1 MRLSGIR
8 RKVDPLLI
16 VSKRLPSY
24 LKKEKINLSKTSK
37 NNNDNSNK
45 FNKKHVK
52 YNQVPAFIQDII
64 KFTKKNKY
72 NYETDDV
79 LIDKNKII
87 YFNNLLNEIEKNK
100 NLLTSTLIHDIYQ
113 CLYKL
118 NYLRIDIICNLFS
131 ILINN
136 TIDFS
141 NLRGYV
147 NCNFKELIN
156 ITQYLYHFQNICK
169 KNIQSILYNNKEH
182 FNLIVVQRFVKEN
195 GDNINFDNNSYKN
208 IIYTNI
214 YNYIAKYDQAEN
226 IDILIHSIIK
236 ANNHSNKK
244 REKQIN
250 GIPFPFDGLSID
262 LNPQC
267 QNSDQKKILEKNYP
281 IKGDNIENSD
291 YSNNVYTEENSPK
304 NETSNSSYMHSNAKG
319 VKEGEEEL
327 LIEYI
332 NNFYKLNDMFTFIL
346 NKVLNYFNENS
357 NLFDFYNLKLLFF
370 YLGKYKK
377 FDINLIEKISNKL
390 IEEIENIKTNHKLVS
405 DNNAFEENK
414 KYNYANNN
422 QRKKK
427 KKFINTFS
435 KIDSKEFLIIPY
447 TIGVSMNT
455 HFNNYLIEYVNIYIL
470 SLINSRINCDVV
482 NIIYCLVGYKYIMII
497 FFIMYN
503 IFKFKEKTMQ
513 DINYLNKYNTF
524 LKRIIKNKI
533 NISQIYSE
541 KINIIS
547 EKENYFEHN
556 INEINTNS
564 SINPNTNKKVETF
577 FENELYNYENEMNN
591 NYKLQKTCSNLKNQ
605 EENVNKNIDQNNN
618 INNHNCSHNINID
631 HKINHLIK
639 PDYIFNFLL
648 KEFEIN
654 VNNISLI
661 NTNKN
666 SLNNKYNS
674 KQLEEFYIYYKNMFY
689 KIYHYSIF
697 LLNKYD
703 IKDMLKIY
711 QTLKSISLND
721 DIINNIY
728 TEVLCDKITLNS
740 PNNQNASSLINI
752 ISGK

>member
-52 YNQVPAFIQDII
+52 YNQIPAFVQDII

-79 LIDKNKII
+79 SIDKNKII

-100 NLLTSTLIHDIYQ
+100 NVLTSTLIHDIYQ

-118 NYLRIDIICNLFS
+118 NYLKIDIICNLFS

-156 ITQYLYHFQNICK
+156 ITQYLCHFQNICK
-169 KNIQSILYNNKEH
+169 KNIQSILYNNKEY
-182 FNLIVVQRFVKEN
+182 FNLKVVQRFVKEN

-214 YNYIAKYDQAEN
+214 YNYIAKYDQSEN
-226 IDILIHSIIK
+226 IDILLHSIIK

-244 REKQIN
+244 KEKQIDD
-250 GIPFPFDGLSID
+250 IPSQSDGLSID
-262 LNPQC
+262 LNTQC
-267 QNSDQKKILEKNYP
+267 QHSDQIKILEKNYP
-281 IKGDNIENSD
+281 IKCNIIENSGCL
-291 YSNNVYTEENSPK
+291 NNEHTEEDYKK
-304 NETSNSSYMHSNAKG
+304 NEASNLSYMHSNEKS
-319 VKEGEEEL
+319 VKKGEEEF

-332 NNFYKLNDMFTFIL
+332 NSFYKLNDMFTFIL

-422 QRKKK
+422 QRKKRK
-427 KKFINTFS
+427 KKYINTFS

-541 KINIIS
+541 KLNIIS
-547 EKENYFEHN
+547 EKENEFTHN
-556 INEINTNS
+556 VNGTS
-564 SINPNTNKKVETF
+564 TDPNAHKKVEAF

-591 NYKLQKTCSNLKNQ
+591 NCRLEKMNLNLKNQ
-605 EENVNKNIDQNNN
+605 EENANKNIDQNNN
-618 INNHNCSHNINID
+618 INNHSCSHNIKID
-631 HKINHLIK
+631 HNINDLIN
-639 PDYIFNFLL
+639 PDYVFNFLL

-654 VNNISLI
+654 VNKISLI

-666 SLNNKYNS
+666 SLNYNYDS
-674 KQLEEFYIYYKNMFY
+674 KQLEEFYIYYKNIFY
-689 KIYHYSIF
+689 KVYHYSIF

-711 QTLKSISLND
+711 QNLKSISLND

-752 ISGK
+752 ISEK

>member
-52 YNQVPAFIQDII
+52 YNQIPAFVQDII

-79 LIDKNKII
+79 SIDKNKII

-100 NLLTSTLIHDIYQ
+100 NVLTSTLIHDIYQ

-118 NYLRIDIICNLFS
+118 NYLKIDIICNLFS

-141 NLRGYV
+141 NLKGYV

-169 KNIQSILYNNKEH
+169 KNIHSILYNNKEYY
-182 FNLIVVQRFVKEN
+182 NLKVVQRFVKEN

-226 IDILIHSIIK
+226 IDILLHSIIK
-236 ANNHSNKK
+236 ANNHSNRKG
-244 REKQIN
+244 EKQI
-250 GIPFPFDGLSID
+250 GEIPSQSDGLPMG
-262 LNPQC
+262 LNTQC
-267 QNSDQKKILEKNYP
+267 QHSDQIKILEKNCP
-281 IKGDNIENSD
+281 IKCDIIESSD
-291 YSNNVYTEENSPK
+291 CSNNVYTEEDSK
-304 NETSNSSYMHSNAKG
+304 KIESSNLSYTHSNAKS
-319 VKEGEEEL
+319 VKEGEEEF

-332 NNFYKLNDMFTFIL
+332 NSFYKLNDMFTFIL
-346 NKVLNYFNENS
+346 NKVLNYFNENT

-427 KKFINTFS
+427 KKKYINTFS

-455 HFNNYLIEYVNIYIL
+455 YFNNYLIEYVNIYIL

-497 FFIMYN
+497 FFIMFN

-524 LKRIIKNKI
+524 LKRIIKNKV

-541 KINIIS
+541 KLNIIS
-547 EKENYFEHN
+547 EKENEFAHN
-556 INEINTNS
+556 INGTS
-564 SINPNTNKKVETF
+564 VNPNAHKKAETF
-577 FENELYNYENEMNN
+577 FENEMNN
-591 NYKLQKTCSNLKNQ
+591 NCRLEKNNFNLKNQ
-605 EENVNKNIDQNNN
+605 EENGNKNIDQNNN
-618 INNHNCSHNINID
+618 INNHNCSRNIKIDHNIND
-631 HKINHLIK
+631 LIN
-639 PDYIFNFLL
+639 PDYVFNFLL

-654 VNNISLI
+654 VNKISLI

-666 SLNNKYNS
+666 SLNYSYDS
-674 KQLEEFYIYYKNMFY
+674 KQLEEFYIYYKNIFY
-689 KIYHYSIF
+689 KVYHYSIF

-711 QTLKSISLND
+711 QNLKSISLND

>member
-52 YNQVPAFIQDII
+52 YNQIPAFVQDII

-79 LIDKNKII
+79 SIDKNKII

-100 NLLTSTLIHDIYQ
+100 NVLTSTLIHDIYQ

-118 NYLRIDIICNLFS
+118 NYLKIDIICNLFS

-141 NLRGYV
+141 NLKGYV

-169 KNIQSILYNNKEH
+169 KNIHSILYNNKEYY
-182 FNLIVVQRFVKEN
+182 NLKVVQRFVKEN

-226 IDILIHSIIK
+226 IDILLHSIIK
-236 ANNHSNKK
+236 ANNHSNRKG
-244 REKQIN
+244 EKQI
-250 GIPFPFDGLSID
+250 GEIPSQSDGLPMG
-262 LNPQC
+262 LNTQC
-267 QNSDQKKILEKNYP
+267 QHSDQIKILEKNCP
-281 IKGDNIENSD
+281 IKCGIIESSD
-291 YSNNVYTEENSPK
+291 CSNNVYTEEDSK
-304 NETSNSSYMHSNAKG
+304 KIESSNLLSYTHSNAKS
-319 VKEGEEEL
+319 VKEGEEEF

-332 NNFYKLNDMFTFIL
+332 NSFYKLNDMFTFIL
-346 NKVLNYFNENS
+346 NKVLNYFNENT

-427 KKFINTFS
+427 KKKYINTFS

-497 FFIMYN
+497 FFIMFN

-524 LKRIIKNKI
+524 LKRIIKNKV

-541 KINIIS
+541 KLNIIS
-547 EKENYFEHN
+547 EKENEFAHN
-556 INEINTNS
+556 INGTS
-564 SINPNTNKKVETF
+564 PNPNAHKKVEAF

-591 NYKLQKTCSNLKNQ
+591 NCRLEKNNFNLKNQ
-605 EENVNKNIDQNNN
+605 EENANKNINQNNN
-618 INNHNCSHNINID
+618 INNHNCSRNIKIDPNIND
-631 HKINHLIK
+631 LIN
-639 PDYIFNFLL
+639 PDYVFNFLL

-654 VNNISLI
+654 VNKISLI

-666 SLNNKYNS
+666 SLNYSYDS
-674 KQLEEFYIYYKNMFY
+674 KQLEEFYIYYKNIFY
-689 KIYHYSIF
+689 KVYHYSIF

-711 QTLKSISLND
+711 QNLKSISLND

>member
-52 YNQVPAFIQDII
+52 YNQIPAFVQDII

-79 LIDKNKII
+79 SIDKNKII

-100 NLLTSTLIHDIYQ
+100 NVLTSTLIHDIYQ

-118 NYLRIDIICNLFS
+118 NYLKIDIICNLFS

-169 KNIQSILYNNKEH
+169 KNIESILYNNKEY
-182 FNLIVVQRFVKEN
+182 FNLKVVQRFVKEN

-226 IDILIHSIIK
+226 IDILLHSIIK

-244 REKQIN
+244 KEKQIDEMSSKS
-250 GIPFPFDGLSID
+250 DGLPIE
-262 LNPQC
+262 LNAQC
-267 QNSDQKKILEKNYP
+267 HHLDQIKILEKNYP
-281 IKGDNIENSD
+281 IKCGIIENSGCL
-291 YSNNVYTEENSPK
+291 NNEHTEEDYKK
-304 NETSNSSYMHSNAKG
+304 NEASNMSYMHSNEKS
-319 VKEGEEEL
+319 VKEDEEEF

-332 NNFYKLNDMFTFIL
+332 NSFYKLNDMFTFIL
-346 NKVLNYFNENS
+346 NKVLNYFNENT

-405 DNNAFEENK
+405 DNNTFEENK

-422 QRKKK
+422 QRKKRK
-427 KKFINTFS
+427 KKYINTFS

-503 IFKFKEKTMQ
+503 IFKFKEKTIQ

-541 KINIIS
+541 KLNIIS
-547 EKENYFEHN
+547 EKENELAHN
-556 INEINTNS
+556 INGTS
-564 SINPNTNKKVETF
+564 TDPNAHKKVVAF
-577 FENELYNYENEMNN
+577 FENELYNYENGMNN
-591 NYKLQKTCSNLKNQ
+591 NCRLEKMNFNLKNQ
-605 EENVNKNIDQNNN
+605 EENANKNIDQNNN
-618 INNHNCSHNINID
+618 INNHSCSHNIKID
-631 HKINHLIK
+631 HNINDLIN
-639 PDYIFNFLL
+639 PDYVFNFLL

-654 VNNISLI
+654 VNKISLI

-666 SLNNKYNS
+666 SLNYNYDS

-689 KIYHYSIF
+689 KVYHYSIF

-711 QTLKSISLND
+711 QNLKSISLND

-752 ISGK
+752 ISEK

>member
-52 YNQVPAFIQDII
+52 YNQIPAFVQDII

-79 LIDKNKII
+79 SIDKNKII

-100 NLLTSTLIHDIYQ
+100 NVLTSTLIHDIYQ

-118 NYLRIDIICNLFS
+118 NYLKIDIICNLFS

-141 NLRGYV
+141 NLKGYV

-169 KNIQSILYNNKEH
+169 KNIHSILYNNKEYY
-182 FNLIVVQRFVKEN
+182 NLKVVQRFVKEN

-226 IDILIHSIIK
+226 IDILLHSIIK
-236 ANNHSNKK
+236 ANNHSYRKG
-244 REKQIN
+244 EKQIDE
-250 GIPFPFDGLSID
+250 IPSQSDGLSMD
-262 LNPQC
+262 LNTQC
-267 QNSDQKKILEKNYP
+267 QHSDQIKILEKNCP
-281 IKGDNIENSD
+281 IKCGIIESSD
-291 YSNNVYTEENSPK
+291 CSNNVYTEEDSK
-304 NETSNSSYMHSNAKG
+304 RIESSNLSSYTHSNAKS
-319 VKEGEEEL
+319 VKEGEEEF

-332 NNFYKLNDMFTFIL
+332 NSFYKLNDMFTFIL
-346 NKVLNYFNENS
+346 NKVLNYFNENA

-427 KKFINTFS
+427 KKKYINTFS

-497 FFIMYN
+497 FFIMFN

-524 LKRIIKNKI
+524 LKRIIKNKV

-541 KINIIS
+541 KLNIIS
-547 EKENYFEHN
+547 EKENEFAHN
-556 INEINTNS
+556 INGTNA
-564 SINPNTNKKVETF
+564 NPNAHKKVETF
-577 FENELYNYENEMNN
+577 FENEMNN
-591 NYKLQKTCSNLKNQ
+591 NCRLEKNNFNLKNQ
-605 EENVNKNIDQNNN
+605 EENANKNIDQNNN
-618 INNHNCSHNINID
+618 INNHNCSRNIKIDHNIND
-631 HKINHLIK
+631 LIN
-639 PDYIFNFLL
+639 PDYVFNFLL

-654 VNNISLI
+654 VNKISLI

-666 SLNNKYNS
+666 SLNYSYDS
-674 KQLEEFYIYYKNMFY
+674 KQLEEFYIYYKNIFY
-689 KIYHYSIF
+689 KVYHYSIF

-711 QTLKSISLND
+711 QNLKSISLND

>member
-45 FNKKHVK
+45 FNKKYVK
-52 YNQVPAFIQDII
+52 YNQIPAFVQDII

-79 LIDKNKII
+79 SIDKNKII

-100 NLLTSTLIHDIYQ
+100 NVLTSTLIHDIYQ

-118 NYLRIDIICNLFS
+118 NYLKIDIICNLFS

-141 NLRGYV
+141 NLKGYV

-169 KNIQSILYNNKEH
+169 KNIHSILYNNKEYY
-182 FNLIVVQRFVKEN
+182 NLKVVQRFVKEN

-226 IDILIHSIIK
+226 IDILLHSIIK
-236 ANNHSNKK
+236 ANNHSHRKG
-244 REKQIN
+244 EKQI
-250 GIPFPFDGLSID
+250 GEIPSQSDGLPMG
-262 LNPQC
+262 LNTQC
-267 QNSDQKKILEKNYP
+267 QHSDQIKILEKNCP
-281 IKGDNIENSD
+281 IKCGIIESSD
-291 YSNNVYTEENSPK
+291 CSNNVYTEEDSK
-304 NETSNSSYMHSNAKG
+304 KIESSSLLSYTHSNAKS
-319 VKEGEEEL
+319 VKEGEEEF

-332 NNFYKLNDMFTFIL
+332 NSFYKLNDMFTFIL
-346 NKVLNYFNENS
+346 NKVLNYFNENT

-427 KKFINTFS
+427 KKKYINTFS

-497 FFIMYN
+497 FFIMFN

-524 LKRIIKNKI
+524 LKRIIKNKV

-541 KINIIS
+541 KLNIIS
-547 EKENYFEHN
+547 EKENEFAHN
-556 INEINTNS
+556 INGTS
-564 SINPNTNKKVETF
+564 PNPNAHKKVEAF

-591 NYKLQKTCSNLKNQ
+591 NCRLEKNNFNLKNQ
-605 EENVNKNIDQNNN
+605 EENGNKNIDQNNN
-618 INNHNCSHNINID
+618 INNHNCSRNIKIDPNIND
-631 HKINHLIK
+631 LIN
-639 PDYIFNFLL
+639 PDYVFNFLL

-654 VNNISLI
+654 VNKISLI

-666 SLNNKYNS
+666 SLNYSYDS
-674 KQLEEFYIYYKNMFY
+674 KQLEEFYIYYKNIFY
-689 KIYHYSIF
+689 KVYHYSIF

-711 QTLKSISLND
+711 QNLKSISLND

>member
-52 YNQVPAFIQDII
+52 YNQIPAFVQDII

-79 LIDKNKII
+79 SIDKNKII

-100 NLLTSTLIHDIYQ
+100 NVLTSTLIHDIYQ

-118 NYLRIDIICNLFS
+118 NYLKIDIICNLFS

-169 KNIQSILYNNKEH
+169 KNIQSILYNNKEY
-182 FNLIVVQRFVKEN
+182 FNLKVVQRFVKEN

-214 YNYIAKYDQAEN
+214 YNYIAKYDQSEN
-226 IDILIHSIIK
+226 IDILLHSIIK

-244 REKQIN
+244 KEKQIDD
-250 GIPFPFDGLSID
+250 IPSQSDGLSID
-262 LNPQC
+262 LNTQC
-267 QNSDQKKILEKNYP
+267 QHSDQIKILEKNYP
-281 IKGDNIENSD
+281 IKCDIIENSGCL
-291 YSNNVYTEENSPK
+291 NNDHTEEDYKK
-304 NETSNSSYMHSNAKG
+304 NEASNLSYMHSNEKS
-319 VKEGEEEL
+319 VKKGEEEF

-332 NNFYKLNDMFTFIL
+332 NSFYKLNDMFTFIL

-422 QRKKK
+422 QRKKRK
-427 KKFINTFS
+427 KKYINTFS

-541 KINIIS
+541 KLNIIS
-547 EKENYFEHN
+547 EKENEFTHN
-556 INEINTNS
+556 VNGTS
-564 SINPNTNKKVETF
+564 TDPNAHKKVEAF

-591 NYKLQKTCSNLKNQ
+591 NCRLEKMNLNLKNQ
-605 EENVNKNIDQNNN
+605 EENANKNIDQNNN
-618 INNHNCSHNINID
+618 INNHSCSHNIKMDHNIND
-631 HKINHLIK
+631 LIN
-639 PDYIFNFLL
+639 PDYVFNFLL

-654 VNNISLI
+654 VNKISLI

-666 SLNNKYNS
+666 SLNYNYDS
-674 KQLEEFYIYYKNMFY
+674 KQLEEFYIYYKNIFY
-689 KIYHYSIF
+689 KVYHYSIF

-711 QTLKSISLND
+711 QNLKSISLND

-752 ISGK
+752 ISEK